1 MKKALFSER
10 LSEALNISEM
20 KQADLAQKTGINKG
34 LISRYVNG
42 EVQPVGENLVKIAKA
57 LGVSPFWF
65 YELDQEQ
72 KTEERE
78 ENKMIT
84 VKSIEEAWHEANKRF
99 PTDYEKDER
108 ASQCAGYPIYMST
121 AEGENSWIS
130 DLNDCLEL
138 NIHNKETGG
147 IDSIRINIESEPQI
161 IVCDNWSSSE
171 IRNMCIENDLY
182 DCGSIKEYSEMLEF
196 IEKNDPTDKNIY
208 RVAANI
214 IDHTSPD
221 FGRTITGIMSM
232 IRNDVV
238 KTVYTL
244 QKA

>member
-1 MKKALFSER
+1 MKGYGERIREARKAKGLTMRQLAEKIGVTES
-10 LSEALNISEM
+10 NISMYE
-20 KQADLAQKTGINKG
+20 
-34 LISRYVNG
+34 R
-42 EVQPVGENLVKIAKA
+42 EERQPPIDKFEAMAKA
-57 LGVSPFWF
+57 LEVSPIHLTGWK
-65 YELDQEQ
+65 Q

-78 ENKMIT
+78 ESKMIT